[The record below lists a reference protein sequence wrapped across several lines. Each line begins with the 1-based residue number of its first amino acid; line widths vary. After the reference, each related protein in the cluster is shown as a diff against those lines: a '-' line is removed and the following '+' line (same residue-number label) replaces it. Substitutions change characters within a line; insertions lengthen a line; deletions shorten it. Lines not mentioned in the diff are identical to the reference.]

1 VTQNLRATLASNTLL
16 VLPFLSLTLMLQ
28 VANIPGFIGNRCIFT
43 YAMESMLLLEEK
55 EKEIFTSTGGLSV
68 QRIDAVIR

>member
-1 VTQNLRATLASNTLL
+1 VIFLTDALL
-16 VLPFLSLTLMLQ
+16 FLSLSSVLK
-28 VANIPGFIGNRCIFT
+28 VSNIPGFIGNRCIFT

-55 EKEIFTSTGGLSV
+55 EKEIFISTGGLTV

>member
-1 VTQNLRATLASNTLL
+1 
-16 VLPFLSLTLMLQ
+16 
-28 VANIPGFIGNRCIFT
+28 
-43 YAMESMLLLEEK
+43 MESMLLLEEK